1 MKQRIA
7 AVADQKPALLPYN
20 EELLSWL
27 QMEAVSGRF
36 LILATGAD
44 RKIASAVADHL
55 GIFDAVLASDGDINL
70 TGVTKLRAIREMV
83 GDRPFSYVGN
93 DRKDLPIWRDAQSGI
108 VVNAPAFVERKAA
121 ETTRIEAAT
130 ARRTSWVKGLLRAIR
145 PLSVVEESARICADR
160 DRSGG

>member
-1 MKQRIA
+1 MLR
-7 AVADQKPALLPYN
+7 V
-20 EELLSWL
+20 
-27 QMEAVSGRF
+27 EAVSGRS

-93 DRKDLPIWRDAQSGI
+93 DRKDLQIWRDAQSGI

-130 ARRTSWVKGLLRAIR
+130 ARRTSWLNGLLRAIR
-145 PLSVVEESARICADR
+145 PYQ
-160 DRSGG
+160 